1 MNIRNLSAPQL
12 LVASFLSVIFVGSV
26 LLSLPWSSQTPTHY
40 LDALFTSTSAVCVT
54 GLVVFDTGTHW
65 TCLVQIIFMR
75 LMQIGGLG
83 VMSFAGLF
91 AFLMGR
97 KIFLRERL
105 LMQQSINVSAVGGI
119 VKIFRYLLGFTFS
132 MEAIG
137 AFILAIRW
145 TPLMG
150 LKKALWFGLFH
161 SVSAF
166 NNAGFDLFGDFKSLT
181 GFSADITVNLVI
193 SSLIII
199 GGLGFY
205 VCYELFHLR
214 RLKDLS
220 LHSRV
225 VLRTTIILILTGTVI
240 LFFSESHHAFKDM
253 PLATK
258 LLAAYFQSVSPRT
271 AGFNTVDLNSL
282 LLSSQLFLI
291 FLMFIGAS
299 PGSTGGGV
307 KTTTLA
313 LIGATVFSQLKG
325 KKETEMME
333 RRIESDDI
341 YQAVTVV
348 ILALITL
355 LIIIYILTL
364 TESAPLIKIA
374 FEVASALGT
383 VGLSL
388 GLTTSLSAIGK
399 ILIILTMFLGRVGPL
414 TLGFALAYKKKQPDI
429 HFARGKIMIG

>member
-54 GLVVFDTGTHW
+54 GLAVVDTGTHW
-65 TCLVQIIFMR
+65 TYFGQIII
-75 LMQIGGLG
+75 LLLIQIGGLG

-132 MEAIG
+132 VEVIG
-137 AFILAIRW
+137 ALILAIRW
-145 TPLMG
+145 MPLMG

-205 VCYELFHLR
+205 VCYELFH
-214 RLKDLS
+214 
-220 LHSRV
+220 
-225 VLRTTIILILTGTVI
+225 
-240 LFFSESHHAFKDM
+240 
-253 PLATK
+253 
-258 LLAAYFQSVSPRT
+258 
-271 AGFNTVDLNSL
+271 
-282 LLSSQLFLI
+282 
-291 FLMFIGAS
+291 
-299 PGSTGGGV
+299 
-307 KTTTLA
+307 
-313 LIGATVFSQLKG
+313 
-325 KKETEMME
+325 
-333 RRIESDDI
+333 
-341 YQAVTVV
+341 
-348 ILALITL
+348 
-355 LIIIYILTL
+355 
-364 TESAPLIKIA
+364 
-374 FEVASALGT
+374 
-383 VGLSL
+383 
-388 GLTTSLSAIGK
+388 
-399 ILIILTMFLGRVGPL
+399 
-414 TLGFALAYKKKQPDI
+414 
-429 HFARGKIMIG
+429 

>member
-1 MNIRNLSAPQL
+1 MNLRNLSAPQL
-12 LVASFLSVIFVGSV
+12 LVASFLTVIFAGS
-26 LLSLPWSSQTPTHY
+26 LLLCLPWSSQTPTRY
-40 LDALFTSTSAVCVT
+40 VDALFTSTSAVCVT
-54 GLVVFDTGTHW
+54 GLVVVDTGTHW
-65 TCLVQIIFMR
+65 TYFGQIIIM
-75 LMQIGGLG
+75 LLIQIGGLG

-105 LMQQSINVSAVGGI
+105 LMQQSINASAVGGI
-119 VKIFRYLLGFTFS
+119 VKVFRYLLGFTFS
-132 MEAIG
+132 VEAIG
-137 AFILAIRW
+137 TLILAIRW

-214 RLKDLS
+214 HMKDFS
-220 LHSRV
+220 LHSKV

-240 LFFSESHHAFKDM
+240 LFASESHHAFKDM
-253 PLATK
+253 PLGTK

-271 AGFNTVDLNSL
+271 AGFNTIDLNSL
-282 LLSSQLFLI
+282 LLSSQLLII

-313 LIGATVFSQLKG
+313 LIGATVISQLKG
-325 KKETEMME
+325 KKDTEIME
-333 RRIESDDI
+333 RRIESNDI

-348 ILALITL
+348 ILALMVL
-355 LIIIYILTL
+355 FLIIYILTL
-364 TESAPLIKIA
+364 TEPDSLIKIA

-388 GLTTSLSAIGK
+388 GLTTSLSGIGK

-414 TLGFALAYKKKQPDI
+414 TLGFALAYKKKQPEI